1 MFDDFDT
8 ECQPDESEDIDYFS
22 IWEDVYD
29 EQEDS
34 EEEWR

>member
-8 ECQPDESEDIDYFS
+8 KCQLDESKGIDYFS

-34 EEEWR
+34 EEEWG